1 MDKFRIPLLKTFVLL
16 VTGFLVVQGCTGPE
30 AEKARPNFIFILVDD
45 LGWTD
50 LGCYGSS
57 FYETPNIDRL
67 ADGAMRFTDAY
78 AACPVCSPTRASIMT
93 GKYPARTG
101 VTDWIPGR
109 QAYAGPQPCDRLTS
123 REFEQE
129 MKLEEVTIAESL
141 QKAGYR
147 TFFAG
152 KWHLGQDSIYWPEH
166 QGFEI
171 NRGGWAAGWPAGGYF
186 SPYENPRLESGPE
199 GECLTDRLT
208 DESVRFLESVGNEPF
223 FLYLSFYAVHTPLQS
238 RPGLIR
244 KYERKIDSLGL
255 NRGTMEIS
263 DREWIRK
270 APPEGRFV
278 ERIRQGHPTYAGM
291 VETLDRNVG
300 RLMSKV
306 EEMGLKDH
314 TIIIFMSDN
323 GGLSTAEGSP
333 TSNLPLR
340 GGKGW
345 LYEGGIREPMI
356 IRWPGSGTEGK
367 VCSIPV
373 TSTDF
378 YPTILSMAGLGAM
391 PEQHMDGMDLT
402 PLFIDEGML
411 PERPIFWHYPH
422 YSNQGGKP
430 GAAMR
435 LGDFKI
441 IEFFEDQAVELYDL
455 SNDIGEMQDLSTVY
469 PEKCEEMLRLL
480 HRWQVSVEAEG
491 MDPNPGYAPRYTR
504 DNNNQ

>member
-1 MDKFRIPLLKTFVLL
+1 M
-16 VTGFLVVQGCTGPE
+16 
-30 AEKARPNFIFILVDD
+30 
-45 LGWTD
+45 
-50 LGCYGSS
+50 
-57 FYETPNIDRL
+57 ET
-67 ADGAMRFTDAY
+67 
-78 AACPVCSPTRASIMT
+78 
-93 GKYPARTG
+93 
-101 VTDWIPGR
+101 
-109 QAYAGPQPCDRLTS
+109 
-123 REFEQE
+123 
-129 MKLEEVTIAESL
+129 
-141 QKAGYR
+141 
-147 TFFAG
+147 
-152 KWHLGQDSIYWPEH
+152 
-166 QGFEI
+166 
-171 NRGGWAAGWPAGGYF
+171 
-186 SPYENPRLESGPE
+186 
-199 GECLTDRLT
+199 
-208 DESVRFLESVGNEPF
+208 
-223 FLYLSFYAVHTPLQS
+223 
-238 RPGLIR
+238 
-244 KYERKIDSLGL
+244 
-255 NRGTMEIS
+255 S

-435 LGDFKI
+435 LGDLKI

-480 HRWQVSVEAEG
+480 HRWQVSVEADG